1 MVSFGCS
8 WGVRYD
14 CKQKDLPSHHDGQ
27 AFSLHGCLPFRR
39 SWGVHKLYTMPNH
52 SAIHKALDFLTDN
65 SIPLPSDLHLQLESK
80 GLLHPKRD
88 GTKQAESIDEAN
100 KEYHD
105 AITESLTGYF
115 ENGGNVSSYKN
126 EFKRAVLNAFQ
137 DTYDLGWSDGGQE
150 LPIDDDDANSWL
162 EARIN
167 QEFGFIDSL
176 FQEAKEL
183 RKDTDFDYFEW
194 ITSKADGYVGT
205 LREVY
210 NQAKLRAS
218 DDMMVTFDGDDGGE
232 SCETCT
238 SLKGVR
244 HKISWFVK
252 RNYVPPYGIG
262 LQCARGGHCMHYL
275 ENDNG
280 EQVTI

>member
-1 MVSFGCS
+1 MTN
-8 WGVRYD
+8 
-14 CKQKDLPSHHDGQ
+14 
-27 AFSLHGCLPFRR
+27 
-39 SWGVHKLYTMPNH
+39 HK
-52 SAIHKALDFLTDN
+52 AIKRALDFLSDN
-65 SIPLPSDLHLQLESK
+65 DIQLPAELRLLLEQK
-80 GLLHPKRD
+80 GLMNNYKRN

-100 KEYHD
+100 ASYHD

-115 ENGGNVSSYKN
+115 EEGGNVSSYKN

-137 DTYDLGWSDGGQE
+137 DVFDLGWSDGGQE

-167 QEFGFIDSL
+167 QEFGFIDGL

-183 RKDTDFDYFEW
+183 RKEEDFDYFSW

-210 NQAKLRAS
+210 NQAILRAS
-218 DDMMVTFDGDDGGE
+218 QDMMVTFVGEDGE
-232 SCETCT
+232 QSCETCQK
-238 SLKGVR
+238 LQGVR